1 MTKWHISSFKILM
14 HFSGFK
20 IIFGLNIQ
28 IEVSRIFIYQ

>member
-1 MTKWHISSFKILM
+1 MTKWQIASFKILM

-28 IEVSRIFIYQ
+28 VEVSRFFIYQ